1 LEHFR
6 ILSSSLLCCQGPNI
20 DSGREG
26 LYSAKIQAFLNDE
39 PMSDAEGP
47 VPIEEAQV
55 GVATAPPPK
64 ITTFYSLQNRNYL
77 WFWLSALASFGGLQ
91 INMIA
96 RGWLVWE
103 LTESAFNV
111 GVVSFAFGVPMLLF
125 SLIGGA
131 IADRVRKRNLLQVA
145 QGFQAVVTL
154 AIAILVTT
162 EAIEFWHLVVASA
175 CTGLFFSF
183 DGPARQ
189 AMIPELVGRRSLLNA
204 IALNSSG
211 MNLMRVVG
219 PTLGGILLVTIGMAS
234 VFYIVVGCYVAA
246 VAALAMISPAKR
258 VEEPG
263 FAPLSAGASGQS
275 RSGTFVQSIWADLV
289 EGLGYIRHNSLIK
302 SLLVLAFVPL
312 AFGLPYM
319 VLLPV
324 FADEVLDVGEFGYGM
339 LMATTGVGALIASL
353 GIASMGDYRRKGMLL
368 LLLALGF
375 SIALI
380 GFGLSHSYALSL
392 AILVLVGACSTGYM
406 TLNNTLLQ
414 SNVPP
419 RMLGRVMSLYILTI
433 ALMPMGA
440 LPLGA
445 LGDIIGVGTAVAGGG
460 AITGFF
466 ILAMLFLRPSLRRLE

>member
-275 RSGTFVQSIWADLV
+275 RSGTFVP
-289 EGLGYIRHNSLIK
+289 LIK

>member
-1 LEHFR
+1 MEHFR
-6 ILSSSLLCCQGPNI
+6 ILSSPLLCCQGPNL

-39 PMSDAEGP
+39 PMSDAEGS
-47 VPIEEAQV
+47 VPIEEAQA

-91 INMIA
+91 MNMIA

-103 LTESAFNV
+103 LTESAFDV
-111 GVVSFAFGVPMLLF
+111 GVVSFAFGVPLLLF
-125 SLIGGA
+125 SLVGGA
-131 IADRVRKRNLLQVA
+131 IADRVRKRNLLQVT
-145 QGFQAVVTL
+145 QSFQVVFAL

-162 EAIEFWHLVVASA
+162 GMIEYWHLIAASV
-175 CTGLFFSF
+175 CIGFTFCF
-183 DGPARQ
+183 DGVTRL
-189 AMIPELVGRRSLLNA
+189 AMIPELVGRRALLNA
-204 IALNSSG
+204 IALNSSA

-219 PTLGGILLVTIGMAS
+219 PTLGGILLVAIGSAG
-234 VFYIVVGCYVAA
+234 VFYIVAACYAA
-246 VAALAMISPAKR
+246 AAAALAMISPSKR
-258 VEEPG
+258 AEEPG
-263 FAPLSAGASGQS
+263 FAPLPASASGQS
-275 RSGTFVQSIWADLV
+275 RSGTSVRSVWADLV
-289 EGLGYIRHNSLIK
+289 EGLRYVRHSPLIK

-324 FADEVLDVGEFGYGM
+324 FADKVLDVGEFGYGM
-339 LMATTGVGALIASL
+339 LMATSGAGALIASL
-353 GIASMGDYRRKGMLL
+353 GIASMGDYRKKGMLL
-368 LLLALGF
+368 FILSLGF
-375 SIALI
+375 GITLI

-392 AILVLVGACSTGYM
+392 AILVLVGASSTGYM

-419 RMLGRVMSLYILTI
+419 RMLGRVMSVYMLTI

-440 LPLGA
+440 MPLGA

-466 ILAMLFLRPSLRRLE
+466 ILAIFFLRPSLRRLE